1 MSQHAS
7 HPRHYTAKWFP
18 FSGRRLPPRPVSP
31 CLHHWR
37 GFAVNVAEP
46 ATVLEAKQL
55 NVCQENAV
63 WGRTCVLNHT
73 LGCVFVVQTCMH
85 VHMFVPMCVVG
96 TQQQS
101 RAKSSHE
108 APLELGLETMTL
120 GNVIPPTGWLACDTQ
135 SHGSGVHQC
144 TVALW
149 QKPSGVVLCS
159 AAPNPE
165 V

>member
-1 MSQHAS
+1 MQWGKDLCIKS
-7 HPRHYTAKWFP
+7 HSWLRIC
-18 FSGRRLPPRPVSP
+18 S
-31 CLHHWR
+31 
-37 GFAVNVAEP
+37 
-46 ATVLEAKQL
+46 L
-55 NVCQENAV
+55 NVYAHAYDC
-63 WGRTCVLNHT
+63 
-73 LGCVFVVQTCMH
+73 
-85 VHMFVPMCVVG
+85 PYMCVVG
-96 TQQQS
+96 IQQQS
-101 RAKSSHE
+101 RVQSSDE

-135 SHGSGVHQC
+135 RHGSGVHQC